1 MTTPFDVLVDALKEA
16 GMHDPNAEAPPE
28 AILWC
33 DPKREWS
40 AVVRLLRPR
49 LPELLTLG
57 DYDPSTRTGPAVWLR
72 AAIARALTDLELQEN
87 QLPIVHMPGV
97 RRDTL
102 RAAEDCP
109 EDLVLLAWLAVT
121 GCFFA
126 HINGKEWT
134 LRSFLAGERG
144 PLKLDVADD
153 AATRAAL
160 LTAALKLFTTP
171 IEDLQGRRLDA
182 DGLQRLLVPD
192 LPADMLDWLAGSFDP
207 QAEPERFAAF
217 ADQAR
222 EKLKFDPAKGT
233 PDQAAERLAAQEGG
247 WKSIWQRFAAN
258 PKAHGAIVPRLEHLS
273 LPELFAD
280 RTAYPRLNDTEEQKL
295 RVALLALENMAE
307 SDARAAILDLDKEH
321 AWRRETIWA
330 ELGRTALAQA
340 LHHLAQLARLAGSPT
355 QNAKALAESYASEGW
370 QVDAA
375 ALRSYTLAERQADR
389 AAVVAA
395 LRGTYLPWLER
406 TATALQHRL
415 RDDGWPTSEWTPP
428 DADAIVF
435 VDGLRM
441 DLAQTLLE
449 MLKARG
455 ADGQVRWR
463 FAAFPTVTGSCKP
476 LASPVAKAFK
486 GVAPAADFL
495 PVRISDGRPAR
506 KDVLEQTLE
515 DEGWST
521 GTDLIGD
528 RPQWVETGHF
538 DHDGHALQARMADQ
552 IERSLRHLSDEL
564 VSLAQQ
570 GKRVRVV
577 TDHGWLLVP
586 GGLPVLKLPS
596 GLTESRWSRCALVK
610 EGAATSV
617 PQYPWTWDVQQFVAS
632 APGATAFQA
641 GQAYAH
647 GGVSLQESVVPELLI
662 EPLSRERRVE
672 ITNVAWRGL
681 RVRVAVTQGDG
692 LTVDLR
698 EGARGEGASLAD
710 RARIL
715 DAEGRTSLLVVD
727 DRAEGREAAIVVFGE
742 GDTVLSKTK
751 TIIGGGDA

>member
-1 MTTPFDVLVDALKEA
+1 MTTPFDILMGALKDA
-16 GMHDPNAEAPPE
+16 GMYDPNAEAPPE

-33 DPKREWS
+33 DPKSEWTT
-40 AVVRLLRPR
+40 VIRLLRPR

-57 DYDPSTRTGPAVWLR
+57 DYDSSTRTGPAVWLR
-72 AAIARALTDLELQEN
+72 AATARGLPDLELEDS
-87 QLPIVHMPGV
+87 QLPIVYLPGV
-97 RRDTL
+97 KRETL

-109 EDLVLLAWLAVT
+109 KDLVLLAWLAVS

-160 LTAALKLFTTP
+160 LAAAAKLFTTP
-171 IEDLQGRRLDA
+171 MEDLLGRRLDA
-182 DGLQRLLVPD
+182 DALQRLLVPD
-192 LPADMLDWLAGSFDP
+192 LPADVLDWLAGSFDR

-217 ADQAR
+217 AAQAR

-233 PDQAAERLAAQEGG
+233 PDQAAERLAAHEGG

-258 PKAHGAIVPRLEHLS
+258 PKGYEAIVPRLEHLS
-273 LPELFAD
+273 PPQLFAD
-280 RTAYPRLNDTEEQKL
+280 RSAYPRVNETEEQKL
-295 RVALLALENMAE
+295 RAALVALENRLE
-307 SDARAAILDLDKEH
+307 SDARTAILALDKEH

-330 ELGRTALAQA
+330 ELGRARLAQA
-340 LHHLAQLARLAGSPT
+340 LDHLAQVARLAGSPT
-355 QNAKALAESYASEGW
+355 QSARAMAEAYANEGW

-375 ALRSYTLAERQADR
+375 ALRSLTLAERQVDR

-395 LRGTYLPWLER
+395 LRRIYLPWLER
-406 TATALQHRL
+406 TATALQRRI
-415 RDDGWPTSEWTPP
+415 RDEGWPAPAWIPP
-428 DADAIVF
+428 EADAIVF
-435 VDGLRM
+435 IDGLRM
-441 DLAQTLLE
+441 DLAQILFA

-455 ADGQVRWR
+455 ADGQLGWR
-463 FAAFPTVTGSCKP
+463 FAGFPTVTGTCKP
-476 LASPVAKAFK
+476 LASPVADAFK
-486 GVAPAADFL
+486 GVGPAADFL
-495 PVRISDGRPAR
+495 PVRISDERPAR
-506 KDVLEQTLE
+506 KDVLEQTLA

-521 GTDLIGD
+521 GADLIGD
-528 RPQWVETGHF
+528 RPQWIETGHF

-552 IERSLRHLSDEL
+552 IERGLRHLSDEL
-564 VSLAQQ
+564 VSLAQR

-586 GGLPVLKLPS
+586 GGLPVAKLPS

-610 EGAATSV
+610 EGAATGV
-617 PQYPWTWDVQQFVAS
+617 PQYPWTWDAQQFVAS

-647 GGVSLQESVVPELLI
+647 GGISLQESVVPELLI

-672 ITNVAWRGL
+672 ITKLEWRGL
-681 RVRVAVTQGDG
+681 RVRISVSQGDG

-710 RARIL
+710 RGRVL
-715 DAEGRTSLLVVD
+715 DADGETSLLVVD
-727 DRAEGREAAIVVFGE
+727 DRAEGREAAIVVYGE
-742 GDTVLSKTK
+742 GDVVLAKMR
-751 TIIGGGDA
+751 TIVGGGDA